1 VHSDGDVES
10 LVKFHSPS
18 ARPTV
23 CVTGAGAGVDNA
35 WEQKKLEA
43 RKMLEN
49 AARREAAVPSVQCT
63 LCWAVLISQLMSSQL
78 TFCTSESRRLN
89 TQLGIERDHLSG

>member
-23 CVTGAGAGVDNA
+23 CGIVPEGDLPE
-35 WEQKKLEA
+35 WD
-43 RKMLEN
+43 
-49 AARREAAVPSVQCT
+49 RELALPLAP
-63 LCWAVLISQLMSSQL
+63 LRGL
-78 TFCTSESRRLN
+78 
-89 TQLGIERDHLSG
+89 